1 MQTSKYQV
9 LAIVSMSVL
18 LWIAGFFSQPIH
30 AQIGTTG
37 QIEGVVSDAQGAVM
51 PGVEVTLRHELTGQ
65 EASVRSNDA
74 GQYRARSLA
83 IGRYSLTASRTGFKQ
98 FNVSGI
104 ELSANQVVRVDID
117 MQVGAITDNVTVSA
131 ETTPVNVTTSAL
143 DTLVDSKLL
152 SEIPLI
158 ERNILGVVALSPGVT
173 AVRLGSGV
181 SIDQQRINVNGNRSY
196 STNIMLDGATLYN
209 SHRGQALIN
218 PPPETVQE
226 VKVITSG
233 VSAEF
238 SRGSAAVSAVT
249 RSGTNELHGSLWEF
263 FRNDALNARS
273 FFATSVPKLRYNQ
286 FGGDAGGPIVRNKAF
301 FFGSYQGLKV
311 RGDVVQSSAFP
322 PSAPERGGDFSSAR
336 GTLPRDPLTGQPF
349 PNGMVPASRFDPVA
363 VNFLGLFPLP
373 NQADGRYIRQLSQ
386 PTDNPMAL
394 GKVDYDLR
402 SGDRTSARYFISSPS
417 TSNPFGSGNIDGY
430 GGNVSRQRCQSLL
443 VSHAHAFSSSFL
455 LTARFAFTRDFSDGF
470 PDNEKTLA
478 DFGAKWPVPPG
489 LSPGPPDLN
498 ISGRMRAFAGQRT
511 TRFTRNH
518 EGGGDLSWLTG
529 KHEIKFGG
537 LVQRVELN
545 WIGANRAYGQFSFNG
560 TFTGNPMADFL
571 LGSTALLVHTGPV
584 NTTSHYYSYGT
595 YLQDNWRVSRRLSLN
610 LGLRWEIYN
619 PWRERDGENVAF
631 LPGIQSRF
639 YPDAPLGLVYDRDP
653 EFPFQRDAM
662 NPGPRFGFAY
672 DLFGN
677 GKTSIRGGY
686 ALSYDPLT
694 GHQGAAMQLRRP

>member
-1 MQTSKYQV
+1 MQTSKHQM

-18 LWIAGFFSQPIH
+18 LWSAGFFSQPIH
-30 AQIGTTG
+30 AQIATTG
-37 QIEGVVSDAQGAVM
+37 QIEGVVLDAQGAVM
-51 PGVEVTLRHELTGQ
+51 PRVEVTLRHELTGQ

-143 DTLVDSKLL
+143 DTQVDSKLL

-196 STNIMLDGATLYN
+196 STNVMLDGATLYN

-263 FRNDALNARS
+263 FRNDVLNARS
-273 FFATSVPKLRYNQ
+273 FFAPSVPKLRYNQ
-286 FGGDAGGPIVRNKAF
+286 FGGAAGGPIVRNKAF

-311 RGDVVQSSAFP
+311 RGDVLQSSAFP
-322 PSAPERGGDFSSAR
+322 PSAAERGGDFSSAL

-349 PNGMVPASRFDPVA
+349 PNRMVPVSRFDPVA

-373 NQADGRYIRQLSQ
+373 NRAGVGRVGWL
-386 PTDNPMAL
+386 
-394 GKVDYDLR
+394 VDV
-402 SGDRTSARYFISSPS
+402 SAVR
-417 TSNPFGSGNIDGY
+417 
-430 GGNVSRQRCQSLL
+430 L
-443 VSHAHAFSSSFL
+443 V
-455 LTARFAFTRDFSDGF
+455 
-470 PDNEKTLA
+470 
-478 DFGAKWPVPPG
+478 
-489 LSPGPPDLN
+489 
-498 ISGRMRAFAGQRT
+498 
-511 TRFTRNH
+511 
-518 EGGGDLSWLTG
+518 
-529 KHEIKFGG
+529 
-537 LVQRVELN
+537 
-545 WIGANRAYGQFSFNG
+545 
-560 TFTGNPMADFL
+560 
-571 LGSTALLVHTGPV
+571 
-584 NTTSHYYSYGT
+584 
-595 YLQDNWRVSRRLSLN
+595 
-610 LGLRWEIYN
+610 
-619 PWRERDGENVAF
+619 
-631 LPGIQSRF
+631 
-639 YPDAPLGLVYDRDP
+639 
-653 EFPFQRDAM
+653 
-662 NPGPRFGFAY
+662 
-672 DLFGN
+672 
-677 GKTSIRGGY
+677 RGGKE
-686 ALSYDPLT
+686 AQKD
-694 GHQGAAMQLRRP
+694 HRHRGAPAHRKHSVTKKLLDQRISRKGS